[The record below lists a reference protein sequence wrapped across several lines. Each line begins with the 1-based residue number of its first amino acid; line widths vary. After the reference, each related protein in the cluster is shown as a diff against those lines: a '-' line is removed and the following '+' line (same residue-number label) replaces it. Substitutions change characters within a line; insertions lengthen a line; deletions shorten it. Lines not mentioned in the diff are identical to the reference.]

1 MGYPVTESLEQLV
14 DWKHG
19 LVSGEIFADDE
30 IYRAEAEK
38 LFLRTWLFLAHEDQL
53 RTHGDFVTTYMGA
66 DPVLVVR
73 QRDGSIRAMLNACTH
88 RGMGICRADVGNAKV
103 FVCPFHGWTYD
114 SSGELRTIPNFES
127 GYRSAIDKSKWGLVP
142 VAKVESYKGL
152 VFGCFD
158 PDAPSLRDYLGD
170 MAWYLDGLLD
180 RREGGTEL
188 IGGVH
193 KIRLNGNWKLAAEQ
207 HCGDNYHA
215 VMTHAS
221 VLNAWSDSSPDNTLT
236 SFTDALTVP
245 GRQFSDRQGHGMAGF
260 FVANGASHSGGWLG
274 AAEDQQIV
282 AAYMDSTRQEA
293 IDRLGRQR
301 ALNAPEGAGLV
312 FPNFGYLSMVMGS
325 SNIAMMQPKGPNQF
339 EYWRWMIV
347 DKAAPAEVKAA
358 MVRCMHVWP
367 IGLVDADD
375 GENWGGIQTSLRGPM
390 VRRQKFN
397 YQMGLGC
404 ERSDPD
410 FPGTVNENIIG
421 EVPQRRFYR
430 RWLEYM
436 TSDAWPVPN

>member
-1 MGYPVTESLEQLV
+1 MAYRPAENLEQLV
-14 DWKHG
+14 DWKQG
-19 LVSGEIFADDE
+19 LISGEIFADDE
-30 IYRAEAEK
+30 IYKAEGEK

-53 RTHGDFVTTYMGA
+53 RSHGDFVTTYMGT

-73 QRDGSIRAMLNACTH
+73 QRDGSIKAMLNACTH
-88 RGMGICRADVGNAKV
+88 RGMGVCRVDAGNAKV
-103 FVCPFHGWTYD
+103 FVCPFHGWTYEA
-114 SSGELRTIPNFES
+114 SGELRTVPSLES
-127 GYRSAIDKSKWGLVP
+127 GYYGKLDKAEWGLVP
-142 VAKVESYKGL
+142 VPRVETHKGL

-158 PDAPSLRDYLGD
+158 RDAPPLLEYLGD
-170 MAWYLDGLLD
+170 MAWYMDPLLD

-207 HCGDNYHA
+207 FSGDNYHA
-215 VMTHAS
+215 GMTHAS
-221 VLNAWSDSSPDNTLT
+221 VLNAWSGADPDGSLNA
-236 SFTDALTVP
+236 FAERYAQP

-260 FVANGASHSGGWLG
+260 FTTTGRDRVMGGLK
-274 AAEDQQIV
+274 DQEIV
-282 AAYMDSTRQEA
+282 AAYYEATRPEA

-301 ALNAPEGAGLV
+301 GLYSPDGAGLV
-312 FPNFGYLSMVMGS
+312 FPNFGFLTMVMGS
-325 SNIAMMQPKGPNQF
+325 SNISVIQPKGPNQF
-339 EYWRWMIV
+339 EHWRWMIV
-347 DKAAPAEVKAA
+347 DKAAPPEVKAA

-375 GENWGGIQTSLRGPM
+375 GENWGAIQTSLRGPM

-404 ERSDPD
+404 ESSSDPD
-410 FPGTVNENIIG
+410 YPGTVNANVIG

-430 RWLEYM
+430 RWLEYL
-436 TSDAWPVPN
+436 TSDDWPAVN

>member
-1 MGYPVTESLEQLV
+1 MAYGETENLEQLV

-19 LVSGEIFADDE
+19 LISGKIFVDE
-30 IYRAEAEK
+30 HIYRAEAEK
-38 LFLRTWLFLAHEDQL
+38 LFLRSWLFLAHEDQL
-53 RTHGDFVTTYMGA
+53 RSHGDFVTTYMGT

-73 QRDGSIRAMLNACTH
+73 QRDGSIKAMLNACTH
-88 RGMGICRADVGNAKV
+88 RGMGICRVDAGNAKV

-114 SSGELRTIPNFES
+114 SAGELRTIPNFES
-127 GYRSAIDKSKWGLVP
+127 GYHSKLDQSKWGLVQ
-142 VAKVESYKGL
+142 VAKVETYKGL

-170 MAWYLDGLLD
+170 MAWYLDNLLD

-207 HCGDNYHA
+207 FSGDNYHA
-215 VMTHAS
+215 GMTHAS
-221 VLNAWSDSSPDNTLT
+221 VLSAWSGSDPDAPTT
-236 SFTDALTVP
+236 FADRYAQE

-260 FVANGASHSGGWLG
+260 FVATGRDRLMGPLA
-274 AAEDQQIV
+274 DQQIV
-282 AAYMDSTRQEA
+282 SAYFEATRQEA

-301 ALNAPEGAGLV
+301 ALYAPDGAGLV
-312 FPNFGYLSMVMGS
+312 FPNFGYLSMVMGA
-325 SNIAMMQPKGPNQF
+325 SNISIMQPKGPNQF
-339 EYWRWMIV
+339 EHWRWMIV

-404 ERSDPD
+404 ENVDEIY
-410 FPGTVNENIIG
+410 PGTVNTNVLG

-436 TSDAWPVPN
+436 TSDAWPVPS